1 MIQGLLA
8 LLFSMEIVWLNRLL
22 SPSKDYS
29 YYFLF
34 TIMQTSKALGY
45 KFWSETLT
53 ALVLCVYMCGS
64 RGRDRGSGLPRKNH
78 KNVGFLSNTGPD
90 PLKKQTVKPAFNA
103 GPSSARQRNTI
114 YRVFRWR
121 ANNGPFQCYLDP
133 LSPYQK
139 KRKKSWTPSGKTF
152 RICAWYTSLEGF

>member
-1 MIQGLLA
+1 M
-8 LLFSMEIVWLNRLL
+8 
-22 SPSKDYS
+22 
-29 YYFLF
+29 
-34 TIMQTSKALGY
+34 GY

-64 RGRDRGSGLPRKNH
+64 RGRDRGSGLPQKNH

-90 PLKKQTVKPAFNA
+90 PLKKHKAVKPAFNA
-103 GPSSARQRNTI
+103 RPSSARQRNTI
-114 YRVFRWR
+114 YRAFRWR

-139 KRKKSWTPSGKTF
+139 KEKKLDPLWHLRMVYQLRRLLTRLHRGACSSEPSLPPYIIDVIVTKILCYGP
-152 RICAWYTSLEGF
+152 YYVH